1 VCYQIESHDFD
12 VEHLLQNGDESVNF
26 QNTDPYVATAYLQD
40 GVVNKVTIE
49 AHSAKGNQS

>member
-1 VCYQIESHDFD
+1 MCYQIESHDFD
-12 VEHLLQNGDESVNF
+12 VEHLLQNDDESVNF

-40 GVVNKVTIE
+40 GVVNKVTFE